1 MMNPDKSPAVRPTT
15 ASHHPACGHPLQAA
29 IESSTGANRDNGEGV
44 PCLSVHSVLRP
55 LCGLLI
61 KLPPLPPAALISGLR
76 FQRDSLGVSL
86 PNRP

>member
-1 MMNPDKSPAVRPTT
+1 MDPDKNRVDQPTS

-44 PCLSVHSVLRP
+44 PCLPVRSVLRA

-61 KLPPLPPAALISGLR
+61 KLPPLPPAVLISGLR